1 MKDKTTTNLTNFK
14 PSGDLGELFEK
25 AKLHN
30 HFNSLLQDL
39 LPPQFKGLALCL
51 VEEHKATLLAPNPST
66 AYRAEKQRPALLAII
81 QQIDGLSFIKTVS
94 IKLDKNQS

>member
-30 HFNSLLQDL
+30 HFNSLLQGL
-39 LPPQFKGLALCL
+39 LPPQFKGITLCL
-51 VEEHKATLLAPNPST
+51 VKEQKVTLLAPNPSI
-66 AYRAEKQRPALLAII
+66 AYRAEKQRSALLVII

>member
-14 PSGDLGELFEK
+14 PSGNLGELFEK

-30 HFNSLLQDL
+30 HFNSLLQGL
-39 LPPQFKGLALCL
+39 LPPQFKGITLCL
-51 VEEHKATLLAPNPST
+51 VKEQKVTLLAPNPSI
-66 AYRAEKQRPALLAII
+66 AYRAEKQRTALLAII
-81 QQIDGLSFIKTVS
+81 QQIDGLSLIKTVS

>member
-39 LPPQFKGLALCL
+39 LPPQFKGITLCL
-51 VEEHKATLLAPNPST
+51 VKKQKVTLLAPNPSI
-66 AYRAEKQRPALLAII
+66 AYRAEKQQLALLAII
-81 QQIDGLSFIKTVS
+81 QQIEGLTLTKTVS

>member
-30 HFNSLLQDL
+30 HFNSLLQGL
-39 LPPQFKGLALCL
+39 LPPQFKGITLCL
-51 VEEHKATLLAPNPST
+51 VKEQKVVLLAPNPSI
-66 AYRAEKQRPALLAII
+66 AYRAEKQRPVLLAII

>member
-1 MKDKTTTNLTNFK
+1 MKDKTTANLTHFK
-14 PSGDLGELFEK
+14 PSGELGEMFEK

-39 LPPQFKGLALCL
+39 LPPQFKGITLCL
-51 VEEHKATLLAPNPST
+51 VKKQKVTLLAPNPSI
-66 AYRAEKQRPALLAII
+66 AYRAEKQQPALLAII
-81 QQIDGLSFIKTVS
+81 QKIDGLSSIKTVS